1 MVDDWHQI
9 SVRGLKENELT
20 LLRTYASKNNFKS
33 LNAFLLFLI
42 RDELEKQ
49 TILKYGGRTMTF
61 IENTGRVMDNQIDAL
76 SSFTADQKRLINKVD
91 LMLEILNE

>member
-49 TILKYGGRTMTF
+49 TILKYGGRMMTF
-61 IENTGRVMDNQIDAL
+61 IENTGRVMNNQIDAL
-76 SSFTADQKRLINKVD
+76 SSFTAG
-91 LMLEILNE
+91 

>member
-61 IENTGRVMDNQIDAL
+61 IENTSRVMNNQIDAL
-76 SSFTADQKRLINKVD
+76 SSFTGDQKRLINKVD

>member
-49 TILKYGGRTMTF
+49 TILKYGGCTITF

-76 SSFTADQKRLINKVD
+76 SSFTSDQKRLINKVD